1 MKPRKMSYERI
12 SELFKYDA
20 VNGGVVRIDG
30 KGRWHPKPD
39 KAGYIMYAVLEDSAK
54 YKEHRLV
61 YLLNNPDMDQSLQID
76 HINSIRSDNRIDN
89 LRTVTNQQNQFNRP
103 DALGFFWTPSKQ
115 LWNAKIKVY
124 YKSIHLGYY
133 DNILDARAA
142 YLRAKKKYHVIEE
155 R

>member
-1 MKPRKMSYERI
+1 MKPIEMSYERI
-12 SELFKYDA
+12 SELFEYDE
-20 VNGGVVRIDG
+20 VNGVVVRIDG

-39 KAGYIMYAVLEDSAK
+39 KDGYITFSVLEDSAK

-76 HINSIRSDNRIDN
+76 HINNIRSDNRIDN

-103 DALGFFWTPSKQ
+103 AVLGFCWVPRKQ
-115 LWNAKIKVY
+115 LFSAKIKVD

-133 DNILDARAA
+133 DTILDARAA
-142 YLRAKKKYHVIEE
+142 YLRGKKKYHTIEE

>member
-30 KGRWHPKPD
+30 KRRWHPKPD
-39 KAGYIMYAVLEDSAK
+39 KAGYIIYAVMDAK

-142 YLRAKKKYHVIEE
+142 YLRAKKKYHKIEE

>member
-1 MKPRKMSYERI
+1 MKPKEMSYERI
-12 SELFKYDA
+12 SGLFKYDE

-30 KGRWHPKPD
+30 KRRWHPKPD
-39 KAGYIMYAVLEDSAK
+39 KTGYIIYAVMDAK

-103 DALGFFWTPSKQ
+103 ASLGFYWVPSKQ
-115 LWNAKIKVY
+115 LWNAKIKVDS
-124 YKSIHLGYY
+124 KSIHLGYY
-133 DNILDARAA
+133 GTILDARAA
-142 YLRAKKKYHVIEE
+142 YLRAKKKYHIIEGG
-155 R
+155 

>member
-12 SELFKYDA
+12 SELFKYDE

-103 DALGFFWTPSKQ
+103 ASLGFYWVPSKQ
-115 LWNAKIKVY
+115 LWNAKIKVDS
-124 YKSIHLGYY
+124 KSIHLGYY
-133 DNILDARAA
+133 DTILDARAA
-142 YLRAKKKYHVIEE
+142 YLRGKKKYHKIEE

>member
-142 YLRAKKKYHVIEE
+142 YLRAKKKYHKIEE

>member
-39 KAGYIMYAVLEDSAK
+39 KAGYIIYAVLEDSAK

-142 YLRAKKKYHVIEE
+142 YLRAKKKYHKIEE

>member
-1 MKPRKMSYERI
+1 M
-12 SELFKYDA
+12 
-20 VNGGVVRIDG
+20 
-30 KGRWHPKPD
+30 
-39 KAGYIMYAVLEDSAK
+39 
-54 YKEHRLV
+54 

-142 YLRAKKKYHVIEE
+142 YLRAKKKYHKIEE